1 MVPENW
7 TEQGPFLIA
16 DREVIPDRN
25 VVRRG
30 DEEVTLEPRLMQVLL
45 VLSSCPGEVVRR
57 QELLDRVWGET
68 IVQEE
73 ALTQAVSLLRRL
85 LGDDSRSPSLIETVP
100 KRGYRL
106 IAEVT
111 RPGGGSRI
119 PPVEAGAGAAH
130 RRWIGGLA
138 LAAVALAAVLFSLVG
153 RDRTAPAPV
162 LLDPDP
168 LTSLPGD
175 EIQAD
180 VSPDGRFVA
189 FSSRPDR
196 GSEYKL
202 YRKSLGAEEVVR
214 LTAGEGHETLP
225 CWSPDGEQIAFT
237 RRIGTER
244 RVCVVASIGGPVR
257 AVGPPLRVD
266 GGLDWSPDGTFIVFS
281 GKNEL
286 DRPMRL
292 FRLDVAGGE
301 VVELTEPETLARGD
315 TYPRWSPDGKR
326 IAFVRSDRGIS
337 REIWTL
343 PTDGGAAARLT
354 GSFFTCSGL
363 DWHPDGG
370 SLVVSA
376 AQRGTFELWRV
387 DAAGGAMQPLPLR
400 GHRCLYPSW
409 APDGRNLVY
418 TENQLNTDLAVL
430 ELEPGAEA
438 KPLAASTRIETEG
451 RFSPD
456 GRAVAFISDRGGSIE
471 LWLLEE
477 GQAAPRQLTH
487 LAGDRLGKPRW
498 SPDGDRI
505 ALNVGREGKLQ
516 VVVVD
521 PASGMQRQVTPGEAH
536 FRLGHWSRDGQALL
550 CSREKDADWQIT
562 RVEADGVGFQDV
574 DAPGCM
580 SVGESEGGDLYYYKE
595 GEEGLFL
602 RPAGGGEQAVLDAAE
617 VRHLSLMQLAD
628 GGCWFLRAEGETVF
642 LSYLDFATGQ
652 EEERALLTGDVTGSF
667 HVSGAGDRLV
677 YTTVIQA
684 QNDLMIT
691 SVSP

>member
-7 TEQGPFLIA
+7 TEQGPFRIG
-16 DREVIPDRN
+16 DHEVIPDRN

-30 DEEVTLEPRLMQVLL
+30 VTEQTLEPRLMQVLL

-73 ALTQAVSLLRRL
+73 ALTQAISMLRRV

-111 RPGGGSRI
+111 RPDS
-119 PPVEAGAGAAH
+119 EAPTGRASAAVT
-130 RRWIGGLA
+130 RRRGILGLA
-138 LAAVALAAVLFSLVG
+138 LAAAAVVVTLVYLGG
-153 RDRTAPAPV
+153 RDRTATSPV

-180 VSPDGRFVA
+180 VSPDGSMVA
-189 FSSRPDR
+189 FSARPDR
-196 GSEYKL
+196 ASEFKL
-202 YRKSLGAEEVVR
+202 YRKSFGAEEVVR
-214 LTAGEGHETLP
+214 LTDGDGYETLP
-225 CWSPDGEQIAFT
+225 CWSPDGEQIAFS

-257 AVGPPLRVD
+257 ELGPALLVD
-266 GGLDWSPDGTFIVFS
+266 GGLDWSPDGAFIVFS
-281 GKNEL
+281 GKNDL

-292 FRLDVAGGE
+292 FRLEVAGGE
-301 VVELTEPETLARGD
+301 VIELTDPETLARGD

-337 REIWTL
+337 RAIWTL
-343 PTDGGAAARLT
+343 PTGGGAPEPLT
-354 GSFFTCSGL
+354 EAFFTCSGL
-363 DWHPDGG
+363 DWHPDGA

-387 DAAGGAMQPLPLR
+387 DAGSGVMRPLPLR

-409 APDGRNLVY
+409 SPDGRSLVY
-418 TENQLNTDLAVL
+418 TENQLNTDLTVL
-430 ELEPGAEA
+430 ELEPDTEA
-438 KPLAASTRIETEG
+438 KPLAASTRVETEG

-456 GRAVAFISDRGGSIE
+456 GQSVAFISDRGGSPE
-471 LWLLEE
+471 LWLLQE
-477 GQAAPRQLTH
+477 GQTAPRQLTH

-498 SPDGDRI
+498 SPGGDRI
-505 ALNVGREGKLQ
+505 ALNVGRDGKLQ

-521 PASGMQRQVTPGEAH
+521 PASGMQRQVTPGGVH
-536 FRLGHWSRDGQALL
+536 FRLGHWARDGRSLF
-550 CSREKDADWQIT
+550 CSRETDDDWQIT
-562 RVEADGVGFQDV
+562 RVEADGAGFVDV

-602 RPAGGGEQAVLDAAE
+602 RPAGGGEQVALDAD
-617 VRHLSLMQLAD
+617 RMRQLSLMQLAD
-628 GGCWFLRAEGETVF
+628 GGCWFLGAEGETVS
-642 LSYLDFATGQ
+642 LSFLDFATGQ
-652 EEERALLTGDVTGSF
+652 EEQRAILTGDVTGSF
-667 HVSGAGDRLV
+667 HVSGGGDRLV
-677 YTTVIQA
+677 YTTVVQT
-684 QNDLMIT
+684 QNDLMFT